1 MNKFSRYPKSAQI
14 AIIVGAACILFGVWR
29 LFGVAFGYG
38 WWNALQRM
46 VGTVFSYLWPIALIC
61 AGLYLVWAAKSGR
74 LKGVTNIDWRKPF
87 GRSVTDKR
95 IAGVCGGIAQF
106 LGIDSTIVRV
116 LVVIL
121 FVISPAF
128 TVLAY
133 IVAAIF
139 IPRL

>member
-1 MNKFSRYPKSAQI
+1 
-14 AIIVGAACILFGVWR
+14 
-29 LFGVAFGYG
+29 
-38 WWNALQRM
+38 M

>member
-14 AIIVGAACILFGVWR
+14 AIIVGAACVLFGVWR

-38 WWNALQRM
+38 WWHALQRM
-46 VGTVFSYLWPIALIC
+46 LGTVFSFLWPLALIG
-61 AGLYLVWAAKSGR
+61 AGLYLVWAAKTGR
-74 LKGVTNIDWRKPF
+74 LEGVTNIDWKRPF

-121 FVISPAF
+121 FVVSPAF
-128 TVLAY
+128 AVLAY
-133 IVAAIF
+133 LVAAIF